1 MTTAGLPPA
10 GWHPDPSARHRLRY
24 WDGAQWTAYV
34 SDAGDTGIDPVPG
47 ADAGTASPTTPAA
60 AVTVAP
66 VSEPV
71 TEPVVVPAPE
81 LGAPPPSVQA
91 PNPGLIGPQADWGT
105 TAPTGANPVMMR
117 AIGGLAAA
125 LTVVLW
131 ITAAVSAFAVFAYV
145 NRAIVAGDIL
155 DFDFGGDLGRINEVY
170 RLQSRADDADS
181 FVSVAVVALLV
192 CSLTIFVLLLVW
204 MWRVAKNAR
213 LTGRTQPRFGP
224 GWAIG
229 GWFIPLAS
237 LVIPVL
243 VMQDLWRASD
253 PAVPRGNPVW
263 RQRPGSALVG
273 WWWAAYLVA
282 TLRFVS
288 SGNAETRSQLHHLR
302 TTDSLAAVGSLV
314 AIAAAILLI
323 RVVRGITRRQE
334 ALVTGDPTPL
344 V

>member
-1 MTTAGLPPA
+1 MTGPGLPPA
-10 GWHPDPSARHRLRY
+10 GWHPDPSGRHRLRY

-34 SDAGDTGIDPVPG
+34 SDQGETGLDPIPG
-47 ADAGTASPTTPAA
+47 ATGAAAAATTTEPTTAAPVAA
-60 AVTVAP
+60 AVAAP
-66 VSEPV
+66 L
-71 TEPVVVPAPE
+71 APSSG

-91 PNPGLIGPQADWGT
+91 PNPGLLGPQADWGT
-105 TAPTGANPVMMR
+105 ATPAGAAPAMMR
-117 AIGGLAAA
+117 NVGGLAAA

-131 ITAAVSAFAVFAYV
+131 ITVAASAFGVFAFV
-145 NRAIVAGDIL
+145 NRVMVAGDIL
-155 DFDFGGDLGRINEVY
+155 DFDFSGNGLGGLGELVDLQN
-170 RLQSRADDADS
+170 RADDADT
-181 FVSVAVVALLV
+181 FVGIAAVMLLV
-192 CSLTIFVLLLVW
+192 CSVVIFVLLLIW
-204 MWRVAKNAR
+204 MWRVAKNAE
-213 LTGRTQPRFGP
+213 LTGRSHPRFGP
-224 GWAIG
+224 GWTIG
-229 GWFIPLAS
+229 AWFIPFAS
-237 LVIPVL
+237 LVIPLL

-253 PAVPRGNPVW
+253 PAVPRGDPAW

-288 SGNAETRSQLHHLR
+288 SGDANSRSELEHLR

-334 ALVTGDPTPL
+334 ALVAGDPTPL